1 MFALRTPDQWLQR
14 RTILIT
20 NRVEIEYL
28 SRIDTNS
35 ILQAILT
42 RIHQL
47 IGELGQE
54 ESIGR
59 KSLMTLEGLGDIIEE
74 YLMILTR

>member
-59 KSLMTLEGLGDIIEE
+59 KSLMTLEGLGDIIKE

>member
-1 MFALRTPDQWLQR
+1 M
-14 RTILIT
+14 T

-28 SRIDTNS
+28 SGINTNS

-74 YLMILTR
+74 YLMILT

>member
-35 ILQAILT
+35 ILQAIFT